1 MGRPRKSFSEKQTAS
16 ITMTLTPAR
25 KEQVIQD
32 AKAAGMSVS
41 AYLAELIFARSSVG
55 SRRAARDAGRLA
67 AQLRCAAALEELSQ
81 KTVALSQP
89 EQCFDFGITLMCI
102 ERALLPS
109 RSVKDITADWGD
121 EEPRE

>member
-1 MGRPRKSFSEKQTAS
+1 MGRPRKNISDRQTAS
-16 ITMTLTPAR
+16 ITITLTPAR
-25 KEQVIQD
+25 KQQVVQD
-32 AKAAGMSVS
+32 ASAAGMSLS
-41 AYLAELIFARSSVG
+41 AYLSELIFARSSRS
-55 SRRAARDAGRLA
+55 SRRAARDAARLA

-109 RSVKDITADWGD
+109 RAVRDITADWGD
-121 EEPRE
+121 EEAWE